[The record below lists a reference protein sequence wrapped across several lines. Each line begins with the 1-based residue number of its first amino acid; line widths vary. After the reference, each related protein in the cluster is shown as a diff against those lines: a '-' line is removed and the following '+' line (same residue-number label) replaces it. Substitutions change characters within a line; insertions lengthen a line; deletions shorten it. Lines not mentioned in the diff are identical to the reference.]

1 MILGLK
7 GNSGCQLQVLGD
19 KIQKSCLPSY
29 NSRLEIQCKKQSE
42 FNSDLFTT
50 PKIYE
55 SGINDNGNFFF
66 NMEFKQCKTFDKVF
80 NIATKDYL
88 DSISDRLIRFVIG
101 NVKKQEPYSSKIVIS
116 KYESVKNSIR
126 VQKNIDISYLDDL
139 FYSLGETINIPTGY
153 CHGDLTF
160 SNLLFDGDEI
170 VLLDF
175 LDTYLDSPIQD
186 IVKLRQ
192 DTKYHWSIRM
202 LDYNFDRL
210 KMIQCLNYIDKK
222 IDYEF
227 SKKEYYI
234 GYYKIFQILNLLRIV
249 PYCKDKKNVNYL
261 INEVDKL
268 CQH

>member
-101 NVKKQEPYSSKIVIS
+101 IYYSMEMK
-116 KYESVKNSIR
+116 
-126 VQKNIDISYLDDL
+126 
-139 FYSLGETINIPTGY
+139 
-153 CHGDLTF
+153 
-160 SNLLFDGDEI
+160 
-170 VLLDF
+170 
-175 LDTYLDSPIQD
+175 
-186 IVKLRQ
+186 
-192 DTKYHWSIRM
+192 
-202 LDYNFDRL
+202 
-210 KMIQCLNYIDKK
+210 
-222 IDYEF
+222 
-227 SKKEYYI
+227 
-234 GYYKIFQILNLLRIV
+234 
-249 PYCKDKKNVNYL
+249 
-261 INEVDKL
+261 
-268 CQH
+268 